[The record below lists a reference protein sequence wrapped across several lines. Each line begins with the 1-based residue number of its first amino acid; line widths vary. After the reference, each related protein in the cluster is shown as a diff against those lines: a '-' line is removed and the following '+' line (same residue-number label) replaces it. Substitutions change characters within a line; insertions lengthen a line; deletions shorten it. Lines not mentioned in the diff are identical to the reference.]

1 MLGANLA
8 LVAATLWYIL
18 VSMDG
23 RLLAWLA
30 LCLLLPLLFAVGCL
44 LLFSVPV
51 CWLAR
56 LLAKSSQASVEGV
69 YTLFDWFMDTE
80 DRLYK

>member
-18 VSMDG
+18 VSVDG

-51 CWLAR
+51 CWLAMM
-56 LLAKSSQASVEGV
+56 LAKASQASVEGV

>member
-18 VSMDG
+18 VSVDG

-56 LLAKSSQASVEGV
+56 VLSKASQASVEGV
-69 YTLFDWFMDTE
+69 YTLFDWFMGAE

>member
-8 LVAATLWYIL
+8 IVAATLWYIL
-18 VSMDG
+18 VIVDG
-23 RLLAWLA
+23 RLLTWLA
-30 LCLLLPLLFAVGCL
+30 TCLLLPLLFAVGCL
-44 LLFSVPV
+44 LMFSVPV

-56 LLAKSSQASVEGV
+56 MLAKASEASVEGV
-69 YTLFDWFMDTE
+69 YTLFDWFMDAE

>member
-8 LVAATLWYIL
+8 IVAATLWYIL
-18 VSMDG
+18 VSVDG

-56 LLAKSSQASVEGV
+56 VLAKASQASVDGV
-69 YTLFDWFMDTE
+69 DTLFDWFMDAE

>member
-1 MLGANLA
+1 MLGFNLA
-8 LVAATLWYIL
+8 IVAASLWYIL
-18 VSMDG
+18 VSVDG

-56 LLAKSSQASVEGV
+56 LLAKASQDSVEGV
-69 YTLFDWFMDTE
+69 YRLFDRFMDAE

>member
-18 VSMDG
+18 VSVDG
-23 RLLAWLA
+23 RLLTWLA
-30 LCLLLPLLFAVGCL
+30 LCLLLPMLFAVGCL

-56 LLAKSSQASVEGV
+56 MLAKASQAAGEGV

>member
-18 VSMDG
+18 VSVDG
-23 RLLAWLA
+23 RLLTWLA
-30 LCLLLPLLFAVGCL
+30 LCLLLPMLFAVGCL

-51 CWLAR
+51 CWLTR
-56 LLAKSSQASVEGV
+56 MLAKASQAAAEGV